1 MALYTAVFNAVSV
14 TAQQDLFEI
23 ASATDSITII
33 HSIELSQSSEIGDA
47 QEEGLNLIFRR
58 GQGAVTG
65 GSGGTVPTPSALE
78 SGSSAYGG
86 VTEVNNTTKM
96 AVGTGTINIL
106 RADNWNVRLPY
117 LWLPTPEMRPILG
130 PSVRFV
136 VELATTPADAIVM
149 SGTLTFEEL
158 GG

>member
-1 MALYTAVFNAVSV
+1 MAVYTAAFTGVAVS
-14 TAQQDLFEI
+14 AQQDFFEV
-23 ASATDSITII
+23 AGPADAVTILHAI
-33 HSIELSQSSEIGDA
+33 KLINTSDFGDA
-47 QEEGLNLIFRR
+47 QEEVLQIILRR
-58 GQGAVTG
+58 GTGAVTS
-65 GSGGTVPTPSALE
+65 GSGGTVVTPQPIE

-86 VTEVNNTTKM
+86 VVEANNTTKM